1 MIEVEVR
8 GKMSEE
14 QYLSTKKFLD
24 ESAEHIETH
33 DREMY
38 LLFDYPG
45 YHENPLI
52 RELDIRLRNTDGN
65 CEIMVKRKAADNNV
79 GRHELSLALKDNT
92 LDTAKEVLKS
102 LGCTTGLKMHRSKDV
117 YQYHDI
123 EWSLVRAP
131 KQNYYFEAEVVV
143 EAPEDIAKA
152 EAHAAKEAEA
162 LGLTV
167 FSPNELK
174 DYIEWLDKE
183 VNEVVTF

>member
-8 GKMSEE
+8 GKMSET
-14 QYLSTKKFLD
+14 QYLETKKFLD
-24 ESAEHIETH
+24 GNAEHIESH

-45 YHENPLI
+45 YDENPLT
-52 RELDIRLRNTDGN
+52 RELDIRLRNTDGE
-65 CEIMVKRKAADNNV
+65 CEIMVKRKASDNNV
-79 GRHELSLALKDNT
+79 ARHEVSLGLKDNT

-117 YQYHDI
+117 YKYHDI

-131 KQNYYFEAEVVV
+131 KQNYYFEAEIAV
-143 EAPEDIAKA
+143 ESEAEIA
-152 EAHAAKEAEA
+152 EAETRTAKEAGE

-167 FSPNELK
+167 FSPDELK
-174 DYIEWLDKE
+174 KYIEWLDQE